1 MLLEV
6 GWLLNVWLLNVW
18 LLNVVVGRGRAGRE

>member
-1 MLLEV
+1 VLLEV
-6 GWLLNVWLLNVW
+6 GWLLNIWLLNIW

>member
-1 MLLEV
+1 VLLEV
-6 GWLLNVWLLNVW
+6 GWLLNVWLLNIW

>member
-1 MLLEV
+1 VLLEV

>member
-6 GWLLNVWLLNVW
+6 GWLLNIWLLNIW